1 MARFNI
7 SPNIG
12 NISKTVDA
20 LVDYVNGLDDR
31 IEEVAANIP
40 SKMIV
45 EELPE
50 TGDPNITYYV
60 GPKGTA
66 PNLYYEVWVW
76 VQEEAEG
83 PFVWRELEDTDQVDL
98 SGYLQKV
105 TTATTNEQAYTKN
118 ADGTQGMVD
127 VVVGT
132 SGGSIVKRT
141 SNGQV
146 SCADA
151 TADNH
156 AVNRGF
162 ANQNYRGK
170 MTGTTTKDQVYVKFA
185 NGTQGGVDI
194 DAENET
200 ANTIVRRTS
209 AGKIVIATPTADYHG
224 ANKKYVDDNFL
235 AKNTATSSY
244 FQAYCKNTDGT
255 QAMCN
260 ANVGVVGGALPLRR
274 SNGNLAVPLE
284 PTENGDAAS
293 KKYVDDN
300 ATGVRYIHQ
309 LTLTYTAATD
319 TYLTVMATLVNR
331 SSLPITAMSYEV
343 FRNMAVQYGD
353 YGQNLAYNPVMVVK
367 CPNGFHGHDF
377 PDPIDGIYWK
387 DLNNSTEGFATSAS
401 MTLSVTDYVTLF

>member
-1 MARFNI
+1 MARFEI

-40 SKMIV
+40 SKMVV

-60 GPKGTA
+60 GPKGTE

-76 VQEEAEG
+76 VQEEEEG

-98 SGYLQKV
+98 SGYLPIQNGV
-105 TTATTNEQAYTKN
+105 TSYPQVYGKDT
-118 ADGTQGMVD
+118 DGTQGMVEYSST
-127 VVVGT
+127 VRNAALVQRN
-132 SGGSIVKRT
+132 GS
-141 SNGQV
+141 GQV
-146 SCADA
+146 
-151 TADNH
+151 
-156 AVNRGF
+156 AVPN
-162 ANQNYRGK
+162 
-170 MTGTTTKDQVYVKFA
+170 
-185 NGTQGGVDI
+185 
-194 DAENET
+194 
-200 ANTIVRRTS
+200 
-209 AGKIVIATPTADYHG
+209 TPTDNSHATS
-224 ANKKYVDDNFL
+224 KKYVDDTFIAKETGISSRAQVYVKASDGTQARYDLSVVPAAYTVAYRDSYSCVQTGSPTQNDQAVPKGYADTTYL

-274 SNGNLAVPLE
+274 SNGNIAVPLE

-309 LTLTYTAATD
+309 LTLTYATAPD
-319 TYLTVMATLVNR
+319 EYLTVMATLVNR
-331 SSLPITAMSYEV
+331 SSLPITAMSYDV
-343 FRNMAVQYGD
+343 FREMSVQYGD
-353 YGQNLAYNPVMVVK
+353 YGQSLGYNPVMVVK
-367 CPNGFHGHDF
+367 CPNSFHGHDF

-387 DLNNSTEGFATSAS
+387 DLNNSTEGFATSAT
-401 MTLSVTDYVTLF
+401 MTLSVSDYVSLF